1 LKRAGFTLLELLVAI
16 TVGAILTTALAR
28 LLVNDSRFVARQEA
42 LLSARTT
49 ARTALNWA
57 SIELGMVGDSGLR
70 AAAPES
76 VVVRIPYAFG
86 VACDK
91 ASSDLIVSLAPSDSA
106 AYASAVA
113 EGLAWRRSDGSW
125 TFVTSVSTVAAS
137 SDSSTCLADSIHTVT
152 AGRLV
157 AVAGVPSGPPFQPIP
172 GSISYLYQKVTY
184 RFAPSV
190 DLPGRTALWRQAGS
204 AAPEEL
210 AAPFAAG
217 SGFGFLV
224 GTGLTAQNTP
234 PATLSTVQGLELR
247 LIGASETTPRGATGP
262 STFPLITQVHF
273 MNRTN

>member
-1 LKRAGFTLLELLVAI
+1 MKRAGFTLLELLVSI
-16 TVGAILTTALAR
+16 TVAAILTTALAR

-70 AAAPES
+70 AAGPDS
-76 VVVRIPYAFG
+76 VKVRVPYAFG
-86 VACDK
+86 IVCEK
-91 ASSDLIVSLAPSDSA
+91 AGTDLIVSLAPSDSA
-106 AYASAVA
+106 AYASAVPG
-113 EGLAWRRSDGSW
+113 GLAWRRGNGSW
-125 TFVTSVSTVAAS
+125 AVDNSISVATST
-137 SDSSTCLADSIHTVT
+137 DSSTCLADSIHTVPG
-152 AGRLV
+152 GRLV
-157 AVAGVPSGPPFQPIP
+157 ALAGIPSGPPFQPGP
-172 GSISYLYQKVTY
+172 GSISHLYQEVIY

-224 GTGLTAQNTP
+224 GTSPTAQNTP
-234 PATLSTVQGLELR
+234 PAMLSTVRGLELR

-273 MNRTN
+273 MNRAN